1 MGKTLNIGSPK
12 EYLDCLGC
20 HSMATINPKV
30 PLSAIKPDYLQ
41 QGVSCLSCH
50 GAFKDWIPVHGS
62 SIDGDRVCWRNLTR
76 EEKQKDWGMTDL
88 WDPVHRTQVCAS
100 CHIGDADPEKHRFV
114 THAMYA
120 AGHPP
125 LPAFE
130 TAAFSNSMP
139 RHWQLMNE
147 KTPEMQ
153 AQDYRWNPKELEQTK
168 LAVLGDAAA
177 FRSAVNLLATKAKNT
192 PEKEGLDFAL
202 FDCSACHHDLKQ
214 PSWRQTAGYEGPPGR
229 PGVRRWSPADMDLS
243 LWYAGGTPDGRK
255 TLRDEFAAQMG
266 DLRSAF
272 TSRPYGDAGQV
283 AKAGQSL
290 VQWADEK
297 LIAGLTKPDGAA
309 TRYDVKAA
317 LALLKQLATD
327 AANPAPGKTP
337 DFDGARQTAWTFRAI
352 YDDASRALKESKD
365 DPEAAKLGGALQD
378 KEAAV
383 KAELDKLDAALSLN
397 LPNANA
403 AEVYDKDPK
412 GAAELR
418 QHEIE
423 NYLPG
428 MLKKTADYDP
438 TTVQRAFAELA
449 KLLP

>member
-352 YDDASRALKESKD
+352 YDDASRA
-365 DPEAAKLGGALQD
+365 
-378 KEAAV
+378 
-383 KAELDKLDAALSLN
+383 
-397 LPNANA
+397 
-403 AEVYDKDPK
+403 
-412 GAAELR
+412 
-418 QHEIE
+418 
-423 NYLPG
+423 
-428 MLKKTADYDP
+428 
-438 TTVQRAFAELA
+438 
-449 KLLP
+449 